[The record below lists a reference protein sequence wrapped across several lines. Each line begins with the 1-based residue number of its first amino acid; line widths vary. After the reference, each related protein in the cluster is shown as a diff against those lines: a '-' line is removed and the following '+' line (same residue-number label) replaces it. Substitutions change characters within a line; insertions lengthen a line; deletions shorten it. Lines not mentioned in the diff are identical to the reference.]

1 MAGRKRRRKG
11 PALDLEAMGLI
22 LGAGGAYV
30 AVTVYAPG
38 LQVGT
43 VGEEA
48 RRWLLAVFGWGAWI
62 VPLPLLIF
70 GILMFLRRPPT
81 RALARAAA
89 VAGALGAALALS
101 WFYSLVSGGPALGGE
116 LGRALASGLHQPLGL
131 AGAFPY
137 LVLLV
142 FGLEVVLGL
151 RTGSVLRWLA
161 AAVLAGLRATRWAVG
176 GAGQRAKEAAA
187 RNEIRQFAARVL
199 EPQLRDLATLLKL
212 YPDDPQ
218 LLAWR
223 AEAAQAGEIIGGR
236 EGLALRADPASDEV
250 AGTIDR
256 IRQAAKARSEA
267 LAAFVGQRAEALVE
281 GVAGQAPG
289 DLEEWTKTALA
300 SLREVVEADVAAA
313 RALESVRRSLISEVA
328 ALQERVRRATR
339 ERDQDLLAL
348 RNSPSATD
356 LAAIAGRAQT
366 RQGHLEADQRR
377 REELEIQATHLS
389 AWRDLVDELALLR
402 IPYPEAE
409 GLKSFDVEAAGL
421 CRRDG
426 LAALPEVYALQS
438 RLETIRRELGPVI
451 DRESAG
457 EATVGADEPGA
468 AGPQPGPA
476 ASAQPAEPAPAEAGA
491 EPGGQVREQPRLLDP
506 PPVRRR
512 GLGARLPDLSLLDP
526 EPRDGLDGRAQLAEA
541 ADRARLI
548 DEALRSFSLQAKV
561 VAYARGPQA
570 TRFEVEPAP
579 GEKISRIANLAND
592 LALALAVGSVRIEA
606 PITGKS
612 VIGLEVPNADRDLV
626 TFRAAAQAPAYARA
640 KARLP
645 LIIGKS
651 IDGEWLVGDLARM
664 PHLLIAGSTGA
675 GKSVCVNALVTSL
688 VYKYL
693 PSELRLLLV
702 DPKMVELTPYDG
714 IPHLVKPVVTSAMEA
729 AGILQGAVGHME
741 RRYRM
746 MSLIGAKNLDQF
758 NQKAPAHGLAPLPH
772 LIVVIDELADL
783 MVTSPKETEA
793 SIMRL
798 AQMARATGMHLILA
812 TQRPSVDI
820 LTSLIKV
827 NVPARIAFAVAS
839 GYDSR
844 TILDVVGAERLTG
857 QGDMLYYQPGF
868 PKPVRLQGPLISEA
882 EIGRIT
888 AFLRAQPFEDEFGAE
903 FGWDFEPPEGGTA
916 GMVHGLVD
924 FNEPLLRQAAIL
936 VVEEG
941 SASVSRLQR
950 RLSVGHARAG
960 KIIDSLEGLGI
971 VGPHQG
977 SKTREVLVGRDE
989 LVKVFGSLGE
999 EPILRATVRDR
1010 AREPAGE

>member
-11 PALDLEAMGLI
+11 PALDLEAVGLI

-48 RRWLLAVFGWGAWI
+48 RRWLLAMFDWGAWI

-116 LGRALASGLHQPLGL
+116 LGRALASALHGPLGL

-142 FGLEVVLGL
+142 FGSEVVLGL

-161 AAVLAGLRATRWAVG
+161 EGVLAGLRATRRAVG
-176 GAGQRAKEAAA
+176 GAGQRAKEGAA

-218 LLAWR
+218 LRLWR

-236 EGLALRADPASDEV
+236 EGIALRADVESDEV
-250 AGTIDR
+250 AGTLDR
-256 IRQAAKARSEA
+256 IRQAAKARGEA
-267 LAAFVGQRAEALVE
+267 VAAFVGQRAEALAQ
-281 GVAGQAPG
+281 GAASQAPG

-300 SLREVVEADVAAA
+300 SLREVVEADVVTA
-313 RALESVRRSLISEVA
+313 RALDSVRRSLISEVA
-328 ALQERVRRATR
+328 ALQERHRRAAR
-339 ERDQDLLAL
+339 ERDEELRALL
-348 RNSPSATD
+348 NTPSAAD
-356 LAAIAGRAQT
+356 LAAIIGRADT
-366 RQGHLEADQRR
+366 RQAHFEADRRR
-377 REELEIQATHLS
+377 REELEIQATHLGS
-389 AWRDLVDELALLR
+389 WRDLVDEMALLR

-409 GLKSFDVEAAGL
+409 GLKSFDAEAAGL

-451 DRESAG
+451 DREPAG
-457 EATVGADEPGA
+457 DEEPGA
-468 AGPQPGPA
+468 TGPQPSPA
-476 ASAQPAEPAPAEAGA
+476 ASAQPSEPAPAAGGA
-491 EPGGQVREQPRLLDP
+491 EPGDQVSDQPRLLDP
-506 PPVRRR
+506 PPARRR
-512 GLGARLPDLSLLDP
+512 GPGARLPDLSLLDP

-612 VIGLEVPNADRDLV
+612 VIGLEVPNADRELV

-758 NQKAPAHGLAPLPH
+758 NQKAPVHGLAPLPH

-857 QGDMLYYQPGF
+857 QGDMLYYQPGL

-903 FGWDFEPPEGGTA
+903 FGWDFEPPEGRTT

-941 SASVSRLQR
+941 NASVSRLQR

-989 LVKVFGSLGE
+989 LVKIFGSLGE
-999 EPILRATVRDR
+999 EPILRAP
-1010 AREPAGE
+1010 ARGLRP

>member
-1 MAGRKRRRKG
+1 MAKRKRRRKG
-11 PALDLEAMGLI
+11 PVLDLEAVGLI
-22 LGAGGAYV
+22 LSAAGAYV
-30 AVTVYAPG
+30 AVTIYAPG

-48 RRWLLAVFGWGAWI
+48 RAWLLSVLDWGAWV
-62 VPLPLLIF
+62 VPAPLLTF
-70 GILMFLRRPPT
+70 GILMFLRRSPA

-89 VAGALGAALALS
+89 IAGALGAALALS
-101 WFYSLVSGGPALGGE
+101 WFYSLVAGSPELGGE
-116 LGRALASGLHQPLGL
+116 LGRTLALALHEPFGL

-137 LVLLV
+137 LVLLI
-142 FGLEVVLGL
+142 FGLEIVAGL
-151 RTGSVLRWLA
+151 RTGSVMRWLA
-161 AAVLAGLRATRWAVG
+161 GGLLAVFRAGRRVLR
-176 GAGQRAKEAAA
+176 GAGERAREAAA
-187 RNEIRQFAARVL
+187 RHEIRQLAARVL
-199 EPQLRDLATLLKL
+199 EPQVRDLDTLLEL
-212 YPDDPQ
+212 YPDDPR
-218 LLAWR
+218 LHAWR
-223 AEAAQAGEIIGGR
+223 AEAAQACEIAAGK
-236 EGLALRADPASDEV
+236 EGLAGRADVESEEV
-250 AGTIDR
+250 AGAVDR
-256 IRQAAKARSEA
+256 VRAAARARGEAIAALLEQRSET
-267 LAAFVGQRAEALVE
+267 LAGLIERQVL
-281 GVAGQAPG
+281 G
-289 DLEEWTKTALA
+289 DLDEWARALLA
-300 SLREVVEADVAAA
+300 GLREPVEADVATA
-313 RALESVRRSLISEVA
+313 RSLDGVRRLLITEVS
-328 ALQERVRRATR
+328 ALQERHRRLGR
-339 ERDQDLLAL
+339 EREEDLRGLGNPPGA
-348 RNSPSATD
+348 AE
-356 LAAIAGRAQT
+356 LAAIASRAQT
-366 RQGHLEADQRR
+366 RQVQVDGNQRR
-377 REELEIQATHLS
+377 REELEIQANHLS
-389 AWRDLVDELALLR
+389 AWRDLVDEMALLR
-402 IPYPEAE
+402 IPYPDAEALE
-409 GLKSFDVEAAGL
+409 RFDAELASLA
-421 CRRDG
+421 RRDG
-426 LAALPEVYALQS
+426 LAALPEVYAFQS
-438 RLETIRRELGPVI
+438 RLETIRRELGPVVE
-451 DRESAG
+451 REPPAEGEGAAEAPGSSAG
-457 EATVGADEPGA
+457 PPGA
-468 AGPQPGPA
+468 ASPDQASESAARSETGDGGDGPRA
-476 ASAQPAEPAPAEAGA
+476 
-491 EPGGQVREQPRLLDP
+491 QPRLLEP

-512 GLGARLPDLSLLDP
+512 GAGAKLPDLKLLDP

-548 DEALRSFSLQAKV
+548 DEALQSFSLQAKV

-606 PITGKS
+606 PIPGKS

-640 KARLP
+640 RARLP
-645 LIIGKS
+645 LIIGKN

-688 VYKYL
+688 VFKYL
-693 PSELRLLLV
+693 PSELRFLLV

-714 IPHLVKPVVTSAMEA
+714 IPHLVRPVVTSAMEA
-729 AGILQGAVGHME
+729 AGVLQGAVGHME

-746 MSLIGAKNLDQF
+746 MSQIGAKTLDQF
-758 NQKAPAHGLAPLPH
+758 NQKAPAHGLAPLPN

-793 SIMRL
+793 AIMRL

-827 NVPARIAFAVAS
+827 NVPARIAFAVSS

-844 TILDVVGAERLTG
+844 TILDTIGAERLTG
-857 QGDMLYYQPGF
+857 QGDMLFYQPGL
-868 PKPVRLQGPLISEA
+868 PKPVRLQGPLISET

-903 FGWDFEPPEGGTA
+903 FGSDFEPPVDGATGGIP
-916 GMVHGLVD
+916 GMVD

-960 KIIDSLEGLGI
+960 KIIDSLEGLGV

-977 SKTREVLVGRDE
+977 SKTREVLIGRED
-989 LVKVFGSLGE
+989 LVKIFGSLGE
-999 EPILRATVRDR
+999 EPMLRVPARDA
-1010 AREPAGE
+1010 ARGPSSE